1 MNFLLLFRSWMSLS
15 SVRRRSQWFMAAERM
30 RQSIKSFSVFLS
42 LKAKPRTPILLP
54 FTVVWSSEPMLK
66 ISTWFRVFSKPNKG
80 NRVQE

>member
-1 MNFLLLFRSWMSLS
+1 MTSAPSFRNWFIMGMDLASLMS
-15 SVRRRSQWFMAAERM
+15 SVSG
-30 RQSIKSFSVFLS
+30 
-42 LKAKPRTPILLP
+42 LKAKPRMAILLP

>member
-1 MNFLLLFRSWMSLS
+1 MTSAPSLRSWFIIGIETASRMS
-15 SVRRRSQWFMAAERM
+15 SVFG
-30 RQSIKSFSVFLS
+30 
-42 LKAKPRTPILLP
+42 LKAKPRTAILLP